1 MQLTLQL
8 NNPRIL
14 SSFNSWSRLKILMS
28 CWCGKW
34 STIILSKLGVSLFIS
49 INHFSIPSHYVHLLL
64 LSYLMKRFRSFTLV
78 VRPAKSRMIRQT
90 FRVMVR
96 NEIRS
101 IKKIVFQHSLI
112 CTMSLLLALSIS
124 RYIFQLVHGEI
135 ALSIPAVDLLVSR
148 RKRGNENPID

>member
-101 IKKIVFQHSLI
+101 IKKIVFQHSLMYDEFI
-112 CTMSLLLALSIS
+112 TCLE
-124 RYIFQLVHGEI
+124 YFQIHFPVGSWRNCLEY
-135 ALSIPAVDLLVSR
+135 PCC
-148 RKRGNENPID
+148 